1 MLPNENLHYFG
12 LYGLLFGTLAIILM
26 LYKWRGDKSMTLS
39 LHAASHPSA
48 YITMGIAATV
58 TAIFIYPFFFW
69 WFAPTLQLPVLFN
82 WCIGIAAICQILI
95 GWIPD
100 KPGRLSRIHNILAF
114 IAGAMIVPITIF
126 IASSP
131 VLSSALKYSA
141 LVYLGLSLLFI
152 FLYFFVRST
161 RKHSLVYQMIFY
173 WGFFTIILSAAYLR

>member
-1 MLPNENLHYFG
+1 MLPNEDLRYFG
-12 LYGLLFGTLAIILM
+12 LYGLLFGTLAVILM
-26 LYKWRGDKSMTLS
+26 LYKWRGNKSMTLS

-58 TAIFIYPFFFW
+58 TAICIYPFFFW
-69 WFAPTLQLPVLFN
+69 WFTPTLKLPVLFN

-114 IAGAMIVPITIF
+114 IAGAMIIPITIF
-126 IASSP
+126 IALSP
-131 VLSSALKYSA
+131 VVSSALKYSA
-141 LVYLGLSLLFI
+141 FVYLGLSLVFI

-161 RKHSLVYQMIFY
+161 RKHTLVYQMIFY
-173 WGFFTIILSAAYLR
+173 WGFFTIILSAAYLH